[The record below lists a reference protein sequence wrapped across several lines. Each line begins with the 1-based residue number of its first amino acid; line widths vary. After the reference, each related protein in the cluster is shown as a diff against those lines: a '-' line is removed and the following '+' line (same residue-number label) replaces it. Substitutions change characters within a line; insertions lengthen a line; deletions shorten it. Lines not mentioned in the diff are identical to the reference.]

1 MEDPIVGMIAYQ
13 LTEILLLMQ
22 QMCVYLVIAYLMS
35 KTPLF
40 APLAAG
46 TFRLPYKVVC
56 YLVFSAFC
64 IMGTYFGFHIN
75 DSIANTR
82 ATGAVLGGIMGGPL
96 VGFAVGLT
104 GGIHRYTLGGFSAF
118 ACMVST
124 VAEGLLGGMV
134 HSYLNRRGQRER
146 LFNPLVVAGTAFCAE
161 IMQMLIILL
170 LAHPFA
176 AALDLVKHI
185 ALPMTIANSLGAGM
199 FMRILLDRR
208 VIIEKYSSSFS
219 SKALKIAARAEGVLR
234 QGFNAENSLRVARI
248 IYEEL
253 GVGAVAITD
262 RDKLLAFIGIGDD
275 HHLTGQPITSPHTH
289 RAISENRVVFADGA
303 ETPYQCSIS
312 PHCRLG
318 STLVIPLRGESDRV
332 IGTIKL
338 YEPKNKLISAINLTL
353 GEGIARLL
361 STQILAGRFDAQH
374 QLLAQT
380 ELKLL
385 HAQVNPHFLFNAL
398 NTLSAVIRRDPEQAR
413 QLVQHLST
421 FFRKN
426 LKRQTEE
433 VTLADE
439 IEHVNAYLKIQQAR
453 FADKLQV
460 VFVFEPDTLNSLLP
474 AFSLQP
480 IVENAVKHGTAQL
493 LGQGRIEI
501 GSALQNDGLLIWVE
515 DNAGLYKPSI
525 SKDGL
530 GMNLVD
536 RRIKARFGERYGLS
550 VQCEPDRTTRVDIH
564 LPLQREAV
572 A

>member
-1 MEDPIVGMIAYQ
+1 MLAYQ
-13 LTEILLLMQ
+13 LNEILMLLQ
-22 QMCVYLVIAYLMS
+22 QMCIYLVIAYLLS

-40 APLAAG
+40 APLTRI
-46 TFRLPYKVVC
+46 TFRLPYKIVC
-56 YLVFSAFC
+56 YLVFSGFC

-82 ATGAVLGGIMGGPL
+82 ATGAVLGGILGGPL
-96 VGFAVGLT
+96 VGMAVGLT

-124 VAEGLLGGMV
+124 VAEGLLGGLV
-134 HSYLNRRGQRER
+134 HSLLIRSGRREK
-146 LFNPLVVAGTAFCAE
+146 LFDPWVVAGTALCAE
-161 IMQMLIILL
+161 ILQMLIILL

-176 AALDLVKHI
+176 EALALVKNI
-185 ALPMTIANSLGAGM
+185 ALPMIIANAAGSGM

-219 SKALKIAARAEGVLR
+219 SKALKIAARTEGVLR
-234 QGFNAENSLRVARI
+234 KGFNQENSMRVARI
-248 IYEEL
+248 LYEEL

-262 RDKLLAFIGIGDD
+262 CDQLLAFIGIGDD
-275 HHLTGQPITSPHTH
+275 HHLPGQPITSPHTH
-289 RAISENRVVFADGA
+289 RAIEENRVVYADGD
-303 ETPYQCSIS
+303 EVPYQCSIT
-312 PHCRLG
+312 PQCRLG
-318 STLVIPLRGESDRV
+318 SSLVIPLLGESDRV

-338 YEPKNKLISAINLTL
+338 YEPRNKLISSINLTL
-353 GEGIARLL
+353 GEGIARLF
-361 STQILAGRFDAQH
+361 STQILAGRFEAQR
-374 QLLAQT
+374 QLLVET

-398 NTLSAVIRRDPEQAR
+398 NTLSAVIRRDPEEAR

-426 LKRQTEE
+426 LKRQNND

-439 IEHVNAYLKIQQAR
+439 IEHVNAYLRIQQAR
-453 FADKLQV
+453 FAGQLQV
-460 VFVFEPDTLNSLLP
+460 EFAFDPRTLQAVLP

-480 IVENAVKHGTAQL
+480 LVENAVKHGTSQL
-493 LGQGRIEI
+493 LGQGRVKI
-501 GSALQNDGLLIWVE
+501 GATVEDAVLDIWVE
-515 DNAGLYKPSI
+515 DNAGLYNPPPQG
-525 SKDGL
+525 DGL

-536 RRIKARFGERYGLS
+536 RRIKARFGEAYGLS
-550 VQCEPDRTTRVDIH
+550 VQALPDNRTRVDIH
-564 LPLQREAV
+564 LPLCTETA

>member
-1 MEDPIVGMIAYQ
+1 MMLAYQ

-22 QMCVYLVIAYLMS
+22 QMCVYLVIAYLLS

-46 TFRLPYKVVC
+46 ALRPPHKVVC
-56 YLVFSAFC
+56 YLVFSGFC

-82 ATGAVLGGIMGGPL
+82 ATGAVLGGILGGPL

-124 VAEGLLGGMV
+124 VAEGLLGGLM
-134 HSYLNRRGQRER
+134 HSVLIRTGRRER
-146 LFNPLVVAGTAFCAE
+146 LFNPWIVAFTAFCAE
-161 IMQMLIILL
+161 VMQMLIILL

-185 ALPMTIANSLGAGM
+185 ALPMTIANSVGAGM

-219 SKALKIAARAEGVLR
+219 NKALKIAARAEGVLR
-234 QGFNAENSLRVARI
+234 QGFNQENSMRVARI

-253 GVGAVAITD
+253 GVGAVAMTD
-262 RDKLLAFIGIGDD
+262 REKLLAFIGIGDD
-275 HHLTGQPITSPHTH
+275 HHLPGQPITSPHTH
-289 RAISENRVVFADGA
+289 RAINENCVVFADGD
-303 ETPYQCSIS
+303 EVPYRCSIS
-312 PHCRLG
+312 ANCRLG
-318 STLVIPLRGESDRV
+318 STLVIPLRGESDHV

-338 YEPKNKLISAINLTL
+338 YEPRNKLISSINLTL

-361 STQILAGRFDAQH
+361 STQILAGRFDEQH

-398 NTLSAVIRRDPEQAR
+398 NTLSAVIRRNPEQAR

-439 IEHVNAYLKIQQAR
+439 IEHVNAYLQIQQAR
-453 FADKLQV
+453 FADQLRVDFAFDDATLQAC
-460 VFVFEPDTLNSLLP
+460 LP

-480 IVENAVKHGTAQL
+480 IVENAVKHGTSQL
-493 LGQGRIEI
+493 LGPGRLTI
-501 GSALQNDGLLIWVE
+501 GSAVQGDELTIWVE
-515 DNAGLYKPSI
+515 DNAGLYQARVGS
-525 SKDGL
+525 DGL

-550 VQCEPDRTTRVDIH
+550 VSCEAGTRTRVDIR
-564 LPLQREAV
+564 LPLQTEIV

>member
-1 MEDPIVGMIAYQ
+1 MLAYQ

-22 QMCVYLVIAYLMS
+22 QMCVYLVIAYLLS

-46 TFRLPYKVVC
+46 SSRLQHKVVC

-82 ATGAVLGGIMGGPL
+82 ATGAVLGGILGGPL

-124 VAEGLLGGMV
+124 VAEGLLGGLV
-134 HSYLNRRGQRER
+134 HSYLFRAGRRER
-146 LFNPLVVAGTAFCAE
+146 LFNPWVVAATAFCAE
-161 IMQMLIILL
+161 VMQMLIILL
-170 LAHPFA
+170 LAHPFG
-176 AALDLVKHI
+176 AALDLVRHI
-185 ALPMTIANSLGAGM
+185 ALPMTIANSVGAGM

-219 SKALKIAARAEGVLR
+219 SKALKIAARAEGMLR
-234 QGFNAENSLRVARI
+234 QGFNQENSMRVARI

-253 GVGAVAITD
+253 GVGAVAMTD
-262 RDKLLAFIGIGDD
+262 REKLLAFIGIGDD
-275 HHLTGQPITSPHTH
+275 HHLPGQAITSPHTH
-289 RAISENRVVFADGA
+289 RAIAENQVVFADGD
-303 ETPYQCSIS
+303 EVPYQCSIS

-338 YEPKNKLISAINLTL
+338 YEPRNKLISAINLTL

-361 STQILAGRFDAQH
+361 STQILAGRFEAQH

-398 NTLSAVIRRDPEQAR
+398 NTLSAVIRRDPERAR

-439 IEHVNAYLKIQQAR
+439 IEHVNAYLQIQQAR
-453 FADKLQV
+453 FGDQLQV
-460 VFVFEPDTLNSLLP
+460 DFAFDDATLDTWLP

-480 IVENAVKHGTAQL
+480 IVENAVKHGTSQL
-493 LGQGRIEI
+493 LGPGRLAI
-501 GSALQNDGLLIWVE
+501 GSAIQNGGLTIWVE
-515 DNAGLYKPSI
+515 DNAGLYQPSANR
-525 SKDGL
+525 DGL

-536 RRIKARFGERYGLS
+536 RRIKARFGTPYGLS
-550 VQCEPDRTTRVDIH
+550 VSCEAGVLTRVSLH
-564 LPLQREAV
+564 LPLQTENV